1 MGSSGQK
8 CLCIQ
13 SVSSSICCSLG
24 SREGGGGGWTL
35 GHSGLRRPLPH
46 HHQDQ
51 VDKGAALV
59 ASSIP
64 LLLLIK
70 RHSHLLAL
78 SSLAHNLPPAGPCLS
93 QILLKCPLLNP
104 WAACAT
110 NSVQPHAGTLDH
122 PPRLIHLRGK
132 FPLLASVFW
141 RVVVLADNSWVTDVV
156 CRALLLPTRCI
167 QSNMSKRSNS
177 GWKVGVTFTMSL
189 VKCDQVS
196 T

>member
-59 ASSIP
+59 SSSVP

-78 SSLAHNLPPAGPCLS
+78 SSLAHNLPPAGSCHKFCSNVRCSTPELPVP
-93 QILLKCPLLNP
+93 QILFN
-104 WAACAT
+104 
-110 NSVQPHAGTLDH
+110 
-122 PPRLIHLRGK
+122 
-132 FPLLASVFW
+132 PLLALDPTTWTINLLVLFTYVESFHFW
-141 RVVVLADNSWVTDVV
+141 LQSSDVLLS
-156 CRALLLPTRCI
+156 
-167 QSNMSKRSNS
+167 
-177 GWKVGVTFTMSL
+177 
-189 VKCDQVS
+189 
-196 T
+196 

>member
-13 SVSSSICCSLG
+13 SVSSSICCGLG

-51 VDKGAALV
+51 VDKAALV

-78 SSLAHNLPPAGPCLS
+78 SSLAHNLPPAGPCHKFCSNVRCSTPELPVP
-93 QILLKCPLLNP
+93 QILFNLMLATWTTLLVLFTYVESFHF
-104 WAACAT
+104 WLQ
-110 NSVQPHAGTLDH
+110 SSDV
-122 PPRLIHLRGK
+122 
-132 FPLLASVFW
+132 LLS
-141 RVVVLADNSWVTDVV
+141 
-156 CRALLLPTRCI
+156 
-167 QSNMSKRSNS
+167 
-177 GWKVGVTFTMSL
+177 
-189 VKCDQVS
+189 
-196 T
+196 

>member
-59 ASSIP
+59 SSSVP

-78 SSLAHNLPPAGPCLS
+78 SSLTHKLPPTGPCHKFCSNVRCSTPELPVP
-93 QILLKCPLLNP
+93 QILFNLMLAPWTTLLVLFTYVESFHF
-104 WAACAT
+104 WLQ
-110 NSVQPHAGTLDH
+110 SSDV
-122 PPRLIHLRGK
+122 
-132 FPLLASVFW
+132 LLS
-141 RVVVLADNSWVTDVV
+141 
-156 CRALLLPTRCI
+156 
-167 QSNMSKRSNS
+167 
-177 GWKVGVTFTMSL
+177 
-189 VKCDQVS
+189 
-196 T
+196 